1 MAEQSTAQQE
11 EQRLV
16 DIILANV
23 GTVICFRSGS
33 PADEKLVLPLFNP
46 YIEQGE
52 IANLPSY
59 NFYARIA
66 AIHSQEPMSGVTL
79 LLKDN
84 ANEDIYNKVIQ
95 YSQTNYSIKPTE
107 PKKIIDPKPKTKV
120 IEKHIER
127 IESVR

>member
-1 MAEQSTAQQE
+1 MAEQSTAQQD

-16 DIILANV
+16 DIIIANV

-33 PADEKLVLPLFNP
+33 PADERLVLPLFSP

-66 AIHSQEPMSGVTL
+66 AIHSQEPMSAVTL
-79 LLKDN
+79 LLKDS
-84 ANEDIYNKVIQ
+84 ASEDIYNKVIE
-95 YSQTNYSIKPTE
+95 YSQTYYSIKATE
-107 PKKIIDPKPKTKV
+107 PKEIISTKPKLKV
-120 IEKHIER
+120 VKKLKER
-127 IESVR
+127 IVSVK